1 MNNRNGLPALPISR
15 VLCEPFPEHE
25 PSFKSL
31 PSSLKSSFSSPGE
44 NHNLHSG
51 TMGVSFNSPDIP
63 VLFQPGEGLYV
74 SHFLFQLIIII

>member
-51 TMGVSFNSPDIP
+51 TMGVSFNSPDFVSINHNY
-63 VLFQPGEGLYV
+63 LGLY
-74 SHFLFQLIIII
+74 